1 MLGWLAKAC
10 VMSFGGATAYRRVL
24 PFFLGFVLGEAIIA
38 TFWAVVAF
46 ATGVPVVSMLPS
58 L

>member
-1 MLGWLAKAC
+1 MG
-10 VMSFGGATAYRRVL
+10 FGGATAYRRVL

-38 TFWAVVAF
+38 TFWAIVAF
-46 ATGVPVVSMLPS
+46 VTGVPVVSMLPS